1 MRKEKL
7 KKLLKSRKVQ
17 VLLFFMICG
26 IVIIGSTKFMTNNES
41 TKENTDVDKAVEI
54 DNNKNEEDNNKSEE
68 DNNNNEEDNNK
79 NEEDNDNK
87 LKESAKVEEEADITQ
102 PPITSEE
109 TESTPAPTYS
119 SLAEVKQRL
128 INYGQSLGY
137 IYNPSL
143 EGAGLNIQDIKQLN
157 ENENGNIVD
166 VDLDSFFKAMQGNEF
181 GISVEKRD
189 DGYIWMTLWVNS

>member
-17 VLLFFMICG
+17 VILFFMICG

-54 DNNKNEEDNNKSEE
+54 DNNKNEEDNNKS
-68 DNNNNEEDNNK
+68 EEDNNK

-166 VDLDSFFKAMQGNEF
+166 VDLDSFFKPMQGNEF

>member
-68 DNNNNEEDNNK
+68 DNNN

>member
-54 DNNKNEEDNNKSEE
+54 DNNKSEE

-87 LKESAKVEEEADITQ
+87 LKESAKVEEEAEITQ

-143 EGAGLNIQDIKQLN
+143 EGAGLNLSLIHI
-157 ENENGNIVD
+157 
-166 VDLDSFFKAMQGNEF
+166 
-181 GISVEKRD
+181 
-189 DGYIWMTLWVNS
+189 

>member
-17 VLLFFMICG
+17 VILFFMICG

-68 DNNNNEEDNNK
+68 DNNKNEEDNNK
-79 NEEDNDNK
+79 SEEDNDNK

-128 INYGQSLGY
+128 INYGQNLGY